1 MIQELVTTDLS
12 KLFRK
17 QHELDAGII
26 VQHDLYDVDL
36 KQMRRL
42 ALFDELAEL
51 LNKTKCHKF
60 WSEKQASDREALEKN
75 GADFED
81 LLEEYVDGWHFLLSI
96 GNDLEV
102 PEIHH
107 GIDIQ
112 KDFNAQFDNL
122 LSVISIVC
130 SEVGWLLYVNLYKG
144 LATHY
149 GFTWEQILVAYDK
162 KYEINLE
169 RQRNHY

>member
-1 MIQELVTTDLS
+1 MQTLISTDLTS
-12 KLFRK
+12 LFHK
-17 QHELDAGII
+17 QHILDTNIIEL
-26 VQHDLYDVDL
+26 HELYTTDL

-60 WSEKQASDREALEKN
+60 WSEKQSGDLDALLAR
-75 GADFED
+75 GADMED
-81 LLEEYVDGWHFLLSI
+81 LLEEYVDGWHFILSI
-96 GNDLEV
+96 GNDLKMPEV
-102 PEIHH
+102 HH

-112 KDFNAQFDNL
+112 SNFNDQFDNL

-169 RQRNHY
+169 RQRNNY